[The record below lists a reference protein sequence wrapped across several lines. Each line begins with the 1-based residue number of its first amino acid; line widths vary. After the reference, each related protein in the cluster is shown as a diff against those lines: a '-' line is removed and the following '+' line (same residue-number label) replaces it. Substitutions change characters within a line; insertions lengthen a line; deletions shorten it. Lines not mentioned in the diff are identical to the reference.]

1 MKQMEEIDHI
11 LNRIQR
17 VEAPAF
23 LYTKVQARISALKE
37 EKVSWLQAILVS
49 AALASVLLLSIRV
62 VKQERNASTQQG
74 QFLTE
79 ATNQLY

>member
-1 MKQMEEIDHI
+1 MKHMEDIDHI

-62 VKQERNASTQQG
+62 VKQERNVSTQQG

>member
-1 MKQMEEIDHI
+1 MKHMEDIDHI

>member
-1 MKQMEEIDHI
+1 MKHMEDIDHI

-62 VKQERNASTQQG
+62 VKQERNSSTQQG

>member
-17 VEAPAF
+17 VETPAF
-23 LYTKVQARISALKE
+23 LYTKVQARISAFKE
-37 EKVSWLQAILVS
+37 EKVSWLQATLVS
-49 AALASVLLLSIRV
+49 AALASVLLLTIRV